1 MKEGEEEKEIL
12 FLILTP
18 WHQKNN
24 EVVVLMPC
32 ITQ

>member
-24 EVVVLMPC
+24 EVVLMPC